1 MSKLKF
7 HMLAAMLLMAIAT
20 LSIGD
25 QSIAQESSSFLPRST
40 PEAQG
45 IDSSVL
51 EDIVA
56 RVEGGE
62 FGELDSLIVIRND
75 HIVFEEYF
83 NAHGPELTHAL
94 FSVSK
99 STTSTIFGV
108 AVDKGFITSLDQK
121 LLDFFPEYNESTIGN
136 WDERK
141 ADITLEDVLSMRTGL
156 EWDEWSSPYGTPQN
170 DTWGLV
176 ASFDW
181 IKHVLDKRM
190 VSDPGTSFTYNS
202 GLAPLLAAVIR
213 SATGQSMR
221 DFAAEHIYGP
231 MGIEDAWWELALPG
245 GLENGGF
252 GGHMRTIDMAKVGQ
266 LFLHDGMWQGTRLLS
281 SSWIR
286 TSTSPYVHNAAG
298 SFEFGLHWWLETRN
312 ASTLPAGQIN
322 VLSARGHGGQ
332 FIFVV
337 EDLNMVIAMNASNY
351 RNGRSGSQSTV
362 LFPEILEA
370 VTTP

>member
-1 MSKLKF
+1 MNG
-7 HMLAAMLLMAIAT
+7 A
-20 LSIGD
+20 
-25 QSIAQESSSFLPRST
+25 
-40 PEAQG
+40 
-45 IDSSVL
+45 VL
-51 EDIVA
+51 EDLVA
-56 RVEGGE
+56 RAEVGE

-75 HIVFEEYF
+75 HIIFEEYF
-83 NAHGPELTHAL
+83 NDHGAAKTHPL

-121 LLDFFPEYNESTIGN
+121 LLDFFPEYNESTLDN
-136 WDERK
+136 WDSRK

-181 IKHVLDKRM
+181 IKHVLDNRM
-190 VSDPGTSFTYNS
+190 VSDPGSSFTYNS
-202 GLAPLLAAVIR
+202 GLAPILAAVIR
-213 SATGQSMR
+213 SATGMSMR

-231 MGIEDAWWELALPG
+231 MGITDAWWELALPG

-252 GGHMRTIDMAKVGQ
+252 GAHMRSMDMAKIGY
-266 LFLHDGMWQGTRLLS
+266 LFLNDGMWEGNQLLS
-281 SSWIR
+281 SEWIEL
-286 TSTSPYVHNAAG
+286 STSPFVQNAAG
-298 SFEFGLHWWLETRN
+298 TFEFGLHWWLETRN

-322 VLSARGHGGQ
+322 VRSARGHGGQ
-332 FIFVV
+332 FIFIV
-337 EDLNMVIAMNASNY
+337 DSLNMVVVMNASNY
-351 RNGRSGSQSTV
+351 RNGKSGSQSTV
-362 LFPEILEA
+362 ILPEILEA